1 MAIALYPGAFKPPHR
16 GHFEVVQSLL
26 NNTHKGLSYTA
37 DDYLEIG
44 RSVLTGKQDQ
54 TSTITEVI
62 VIIGG
67 GVRNGISAEESK
79 NVWEIYKKYLKGKV
93 TIVISDLNPMMTSKN
108 IAQSNPS
115 QEYYAITGVRSEDDL
130 TDLKRITAYKNTP
143 NVKGLA
149 LPGDEQQTRATDFRK
164 AILSGN
170 LDQIIDFFPK
180 QLKREEIL
188 SIINMLKQSIISEMM
203 LESLDTTLLNM
214 FGSDFT
220 PSSQPTTN
228 QEPTTSVEKPV
239 EDKMVSTFEQLTNI
253 LGPEFDMDLSNN
265 VITIKLPQEE
275 ETSTGFDYVPYMASL
290 LSYMIDK
297 GMNITPIP
305 EVKIKQ
311 DIEESSNFF
320 GRTAYY
326 DPGMKEIVLYT
337 HNRHPKDVMRSF
349 AHEMIHHKQ
358 NMEGRLSNIQTS
370 NTNED
375 GHLLELEKE
384 AYLQGNIVFRN
395 WEDKVKNQK

>member
-16 GHFEVVQSLL
+16 GHFGVVQSLL

-149 LPGDEQQTRATDFRK
+149 IPGDESQTRATDFRK

-253 LGPEFDMDLSNN
+253 LGPEFDMDLTNN

-358 NMEGRLSNIQTS
+358 NMEGRLANIQTS